1 MHYRS
6 IVPLSGGG
14 GAKTVADR
22 LPAVTPSD
30 GLIGLPEKLV
40 DDTQEHAA
48 MNGRAITARRVD
60 LKNHLLIVSQVIKLS
75 RASLVIEQLYRCCCT
90 RHIHPYLSFRQCN
103 PGGFIF
109 LAFNGTGTANIQA

>member
-40 DDTQEHAA
+40 VDTQEHAA

-60 LKNHLLIVSQVIKLS
+60 LKNHLLIVSQVY
-75 RASLVIEQLYRCCCT
+75 Q
-90 RHIHPYLSFRQCN
+90 
-103 PGGFIF
+103 FISCVV
-109 LAFNGTGTANIQA
+109 GH